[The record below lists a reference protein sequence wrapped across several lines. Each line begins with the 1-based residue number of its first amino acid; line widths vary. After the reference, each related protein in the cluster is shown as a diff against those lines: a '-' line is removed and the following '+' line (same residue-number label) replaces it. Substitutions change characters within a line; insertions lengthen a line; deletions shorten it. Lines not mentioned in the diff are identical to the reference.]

1 MFELKMFEMSKSFF
15 VEVNGCR
22 MKVREKEVG
31 KFIESPCERCCFDDV
46 LRRQGRSVNPKRC
59 LERVCCMGHLRE
71 DRKSVYYVKVKCRA
85 EETES

>member
-1 MFELKMFEMSKSFF
+1 MIKSFF
-15 VEVNGCR
+15 VEVDGVR

-71 DRKSVYYVKVKCRA
+71 DRKSVYYVKVKRRA
-85 EETES
+85 TEAES